1 MEFRSHKSHKGLDKL
16 KKCFHLLCINLF
28 QLYLAIINMSS
39 PNNSVPQPHVSL
51 LLLRLNVI
59 ARLLV
64 LELLLGCH
72 DHSVVI
78 QETDTCELEEHCT
91 KWTYSKSVVALDMTW
106 NRAFMVVLAIMV
118 DEDDVGTFES
128 SSSSGFVQFYFSS
141 IQLLNFDYK

>member
-1 MEFRSHKSHKGLDKL
+1 
-16 KKCFHLLCINLF
+16 
-28 QLYLAIINMSS
+28 MSS

-51 LLLRLNVI
+51 LLLRLDVI

-106 NRAFMVVLAIMV
+106 NMAFMVVLAIMV